1 MRRYA
6 VLIFAASLTLTAC
19 AEDPSKAVPEAK
31 VQAVEPVADKAPA
44 QAPPTQA
51 VQAPPSGPQSI
62 ALEGQISFIG
72 SKVTGSNTGRFTNW
86 IGTAK
91 LSETGELTS
100 MSIVVQTTDVEAN
113 FEAPTKWSKKLEAHL
128 RDDDFFASEKHPT
141 ATFQLDQVRAA
152 PDKATGA
159 THTLAGRFTIR
170 GVTKS
175 IRFPATIT
183 QTRPFSARAEFSIN
197 RKDFGMMYDGKA
209 DNLIRDGVVM
219 KIDLR
224 AKG

>member
-1 MRRYA
+1 MTVLVALAIGARIIPTQPHALETAMRRYA
-6 VLIFAASLTLTAC
+6 VLIFAASLTLTGC
-19 AEDPSKAVPEAK
+19 AEDPSAAVPEAK
-31 VQAVEPVADKAPA
+31 VQAVEPAADKAPA
-44 QAPPTQA
+44 QVPASHA
-51 VQAPPSGPQSI
+51 VQAPPRGPQSI

-100 MSIVVQTTDVEAN
+100 MSIVVQTKDVEAN

-170 GVTKS
+170 VTKS
-175 IRFPATIT
+175 IRFP
-183 QTRPFSARAEFSIN
+183 RPSPRLGRS
-197 RKDFGMMYDGKA
+197 
-209 DNLIRDGVVM
+209 
-219 KIDLR
+219 LR
-224 AKG
+224 APNSALIVKTLG